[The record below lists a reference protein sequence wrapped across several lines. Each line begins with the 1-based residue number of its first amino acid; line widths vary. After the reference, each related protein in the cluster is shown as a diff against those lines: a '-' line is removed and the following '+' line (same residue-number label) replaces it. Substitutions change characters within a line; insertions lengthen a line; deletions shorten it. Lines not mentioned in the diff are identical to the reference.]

1 MKAIIIIL
9 PILLMG
15 LVNVAAGVSL
25 EYLQP
30 TDGSISEV
38 ESHLDIKVENW
49 GYDRVFIALPE
60 GWKLD
65 EITGYKVRSYP
76 VRESGL
82 WRIYGFKY
90 DSSSLLGSKKVY
102 NPRYYTGPITK
113 PPSTIGDRT
122 GWWLRPNEGII
133 IDAIVDLPT
142 SGEYIDPLYLEK
154 RNPGIKVQRWNQE
167 FTLTVTDPGFI
178 TAPWMVKG
186 ATLTSDSP
194 AAYSDARKKGA
205 GTYYEDFEPTY
216 NVPEWNAWY
225 SFSSPLTEALED
237 PVKTTKRGYYPMKEK
252 MQTPIPVWKVENI
265 KPIYYAYEWK
275 RGKTI
280 RGITSFSRDDF
291 KGTPEW
297 FEWF

>member
-1 MKAIIIIL
+1 MKAITIIL

-15 LVNVAAGVSL
+15 LVNVVGSVSL

-30 TDGSISEV
+30 TDGSISGV
-38 ESHLDIKVENW
+38 ESHLEIKVENW

-60 GWKLD
+60 GWTLD
-65 EITGYKVRSYP
+65 ETTGYKVRSYP

-113 PPSTIGDRT
+113 PPTPIGSRT

-167 FTLTVTDPGFI
+167 FTLTVTEPGFI
-178 TAPWMVKG
+178 TAPWVVKG

-194 AAYSDARKKGA
+194 AAYSDIRKKGA
-205 GTYYEDFEPTY
+205 GTYYEDFELTY
-216 NVPEWNAWY
+216 NVPEWDAWY
-225 SFSSPLTEALED
+225 SFSSPLTEALKD
-237 PVKTTKRGYYPMKEK
+237 PVKTTKREYYPMKK
-252 MQTPIPVWKVENI
+252 KTQTPIPVFKVDTY
-265 KPIYYAYEWK
+265 KDIYYAYEWK